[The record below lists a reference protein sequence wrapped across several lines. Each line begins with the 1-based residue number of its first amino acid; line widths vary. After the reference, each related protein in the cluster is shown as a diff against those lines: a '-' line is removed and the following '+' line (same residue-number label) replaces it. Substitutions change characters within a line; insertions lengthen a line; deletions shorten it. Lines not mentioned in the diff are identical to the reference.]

1 MKRVETFYE
10 FVMERLDREDLYSEE
25 IIATCLQAMQEGVL
39 DVCAQNIDGQY
50 VWTCYVMTPDQW
62 NRACGLLQRAGIANC
77 IFWGSKSFKYDAFMA
92 DIEYLWTDWEAVQ
105 KFLMVWAE
113 KDIWLVQ
120 EQKRCH
126 RLLQE
131 LDRRRLAW
139 GAGLRRAWLAACT
152 I

>member
-10 FVMERLDREDLYSEE
+10 FVLERMDREDLYSEE

-50 VWTCYVMTPDQW
+50 VWSCYTMTPDQW

-92 DIEYLWTDWEAVQ
+92 DIEYFWTDLEAVER
-105 KFLMVWAE
+105 FCEE
-113 KDIWLVQ
+113 KMY
-120 EQKRCH
+120 R
-126 RLLQE
+126 RLLVLE
-131 LDRRRLAW
+131 LDRRRTW
-139 GAGLRRAWLAACT
+139 HAGLRRSWLAACT
-152 I
+152 RFD